1 MKMRPYINYVSF
13 IAIQIDPPLTNI
25 KSPDTPELFPGIPIT
40 LQLIGRTLEEEAV
53 IGMTEVVD
61 AALKKYT
68 AENNIPR

>member
-1 MKMRPYINYVSF
+1 MKTRPYTNYVSF
-13 IAIQIDPPLTNI
+13 MIIRIDPLFTNI